1 MKRPRTRIKELEET
15 QAALARLRRQRTEIG
30 AEILRLE
37 AAQEAQVVQAVID
50 QVKTLGI
57 ARLPIGDILAHLAN
71 LGENFQQAP
80 QTSETAD
87 ASVEADE
94 ANIEA
99 FVRLSR
105 NASSAN
111 RHALERAGLHWN
123 GRAAGWTGHVTA
135 AGLERLR
142 SVFGKRVEKPDLADP
157 GETLADSYQ
166 DDADDADDASA
177 VEDIATP
184 SAAAGE
190 QGTPTEP
197 DPPGQLDSAAAT
209 MALRASPLRGL
220 LPRRS
225 TT

>member
-1 MKRPRTRIKELEET
+1 
-15 QAALARLRRQRTEIG
+15 
-30 AEILRLE
+30 
-37 AAQEAQVVQAVID
+37 EAQVVQAVID

-87 ASVEADE
+87 ASLEADE
-94 ANIEA
+94 AKLEA

-111 RHALERAGLHWN
+111 RSALGRAGLHWN

-142 SVFGKRVEKPDLADP
+142 SVFGKRVEKPHLADP

-166 DDADDADDASA
+166 DDADDASA

-209 MALRASPLRGL
+209 MAATPSAAAGEQGTPTEPDPPGQLDSA
-220 LPRRS
+220 
-225 TT
+225 

>member
-15 QAALARLRRQRTEIG
+15 QAALARLRRQRTGIG

-37 AAQEAQVVQAVID
+37 AAQEAQVVQVVID

-57 ARLPIGDILAHLAN
+57 ARLPIGDIVAYLAK

-94 ANIEA
+94 TNIEA

-111 RHALERAGLHWN
+111 RRALERAGLHWN

-135 AGLERLR
+135 AALEQLR

-157 GETLADSYQ
+157 GETLADSCQ
-166 DDADDADDASA
+166 DDADDASA

-197 DPPGQLDSAAAT
+197 DPPRQLDSAAAT
-209 MALRASPLRGL
+209 TALRASPLRGL

>member
-1 MKRPRTRIKELEET
+1 M
-15 QAALARLRRQRTEIG
+15 
-30 AEILRLE
+30 
-37 AAQEAQVVQAVID
+37 ID

-87 ASVEADE
+87 ASLEADE
-94 ANIEA
+94 AKLEA

-111 RHALERAGLHWN
+111 RSALERAGLHWN

-157 GETLADSYQ
+157 AGHVAKTYHVQMAAPPGCE
-166 DDADDADDASA
+166 
-177 VEDIATP
+177 
-184 SAAAGE
+184 AAARAFYGDVL
-190 QGTPTEP
+190 GLTEVPKPAVIFSATLRATRSTP
-197 DPPGQLDSAAAT
+197 DPGACAT
-209 MALRASPLRGL
+209 INLIGCEG
-220 LPRRS
+220 
-225 TT
+225 